1 MKKGIS
7 ILLLICALGISMAI
21 GIFIGRTSRE
31 EYHPMPHKVS
41 VESQQIPAHSEDFLI
56 DINTAEES
64 LLMDLPGIGQE
75 LADRIIAYR
84 TENGPFESTD
94 ELLKIEGI
102 GEKKLQQLET
112 YIKVGG

>member
-41 VESQQIPAHSEDFLI
+41 IESQHIPAHSEDYLI
-56 DINTAEES
+56 DINTAE
-64 LLMDLPGIGQE
+64 
-75 LADRIIAYR
+75 
-84 TENGPFESTD
+84 TD
-94 ELLKIEGI
+94 ELMLLPLVGEGRAEDIIEYREDNGNFDRIEDIMQVSGI
-102 GEKKLQQLET
+102 GEKTFEE
-112 YIKVGG
+112 IKEQITVGE

>member
-21 GIFIGRTSRE
+21 GIFIGRTNRE

-41 VESQQIPAHSEDFLI
+41 IESQQVPAHSEAFLI
-56 DINTAEES
+56 DINTAEAN

-84 TENGPFESTD
+84 TENGPFAT
-94 ELLKIEGI
+94 IEDLTKVQGI
-102 GEKKLQQLET
+102 GDKRIEQLRPLIT
-112 YIKVGG
+112 VGG

>member
-21 GIFIGRTSRE
+21 GIFIGRTNRE
-31 EYHPMPHKVS
+31 EYHPIPHKTS
-41 VESQQIPAHSEDFLI
+41 IESQQLQDPSEDFLV
-56 DINTAEES
+56 DINTAEAS

-94 ELLKIEGI
+94 ELLQIEGI
-102 GEKKLQQLET
+102 GEKKLQQLEI